1 MLTIFILKHYSKG
14 KIALERAKIMK
25 ETSNGF
31 IISEK
36 DLELRGT
43 GDLFGTKQH
52 GIPDFKIANIFED
65 MKILT
70 YAQID
75 AMKILEKDPKL
86 EKDENRELKKKV
98 LEMIDIVL

>member
-1 MLTIFILKHYSKG
+1 
-14 KIALERAKIMK
+14 
-25 ETSNGF
+25 
-31 IISEK
+31 
-36 DLELRGT
+36 
-43 GDLFGTKQH
+43 
-52 GIPDFKIANIFED
+52 

-75 AMKILEKDPKL
+75 AMGILEKDPKL

>member
-1 MLTIFILKHYSKG
+1 MTKG

-75 AMKILEKDPKL
+75 AMEILEKDPKL
-86 EKDENRELKKKV
+86 IKEENKELKIKV
-98 LEMIDIVL
+98 LEMINVVL

>member
-1 MLTIFILKHYSKG
+1 MVQNNT
-14 KIALERAKIMK
+14 
-25 ETSNGF
+25 
-31 IISEK
+31 
-36 DLELRGT
+36 
-43 GDLFGTKQH
+43 

-75 AMKILEKDPKL
+75 AMEILEKDPKL
-86 EKDENRELKKKV
+86 EKNENRELKKKV